1 MFQHVTY
8 GDLPF
13 EVVEAEAGAEGELGH
28 VDNLDCKVQT
38 AVDEHIFTDEGKSPF
53 PANWEN
59 NVAWKYGI

>member
-28 VDNLDCKVQT
+28 VDNLDCKLGQAIGPLWDFCAPISIIV
-38 AVDEHIFTDEGKSPF
+38 KL
-53 PANWEN
+53 
-59 NVAWKYGI
+59 